1 MHTGAID
8 IQQLSTDC
16 PFLRNSSF
24 VIHGYRNTKNTKIV
38 NWTVQSSELIY
49 CKDIE
54 HWINS
59 FTACIAGY
67 FLV

>member
-8 IQQLSTDC
+8 IQQFSTDC

-38 NWTVQSSELIY
+38 NWTAQSSELIY

-54 HWINS
+54 HWINT